1 MRKLVPVIMA
11 LIGLAGGVG
20 AGKFLATPEVADDAK
35 TASGASDTPHDGGDA
50 TPDEHDATLEYVKLN
65 NQFVIPTIEN
75 GQVSALVILS
85 LSLEVKQG
93 STERVYEM
101 EPKLRDGFLSVLF
114 NHANAG
120 GFRGAFTDSGNLDAL
135 RRALLES
142 ARSAIGNDV
151 SNILIA
157 DIVRQDSA

>member
-1 MRKLVPVIMA
+1 MRKILPIIMA
-11 LIGLAGGVG
+11 MIGLAGGVG
-20 AGKFLATPEVADDAK
+20 AGKLLVKPSASADTEAIDSSAESADQSP
-35 TASGASDTPHDGGDA
+35 TDT
-50 TPDEHDATLEYVKLN
+50 HDATVEYVKLN

-93 STERVYEM
+93 TTERVYEL

-120 GFRGAFTDSGNLDAL
+120 GFRGAFTDAGNLDAL

-142 ARSAIGNDV
+142 ARKAIGNNV

-157 DIVRQDSA
+157 DIVRQDTA